1 MDFNSP
7 QFARQYHYDG
17 GDLGARLTDTG
28 TRFRLWAPTAQRV
41 QLRLYPEGVVSDPLE
56 CVEMEPQDRGVWY
69 YEASRR
75 LAGVYYDFA
84 VTVDGVTRTTADP
97 YARACGCNG
106 GRSMVE
112 M

>member
-41 QLRLYPEGVVSDPLE
+41 QLRLYP
-56 CVEMEPQDRGVWY
+56 
-69 YEASRR
+69 
-75 LAGVYYDFA
+75 
-84 VTVDGVTRTTADP
+84 
-97 YARACGCNG
+97 
-106 GRSMVE
+106 
-112 M
+112 